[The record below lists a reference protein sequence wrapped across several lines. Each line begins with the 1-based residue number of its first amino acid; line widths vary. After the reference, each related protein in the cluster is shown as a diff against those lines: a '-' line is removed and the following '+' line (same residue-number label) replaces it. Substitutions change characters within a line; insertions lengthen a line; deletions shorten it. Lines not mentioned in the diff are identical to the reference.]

1 MVDWHYYFEYREG
14 FLYWKV
20 NPSCKIKAGALA
32 GSFSYRGYMKVS
44 INKRRYYVHRIVWEM
59 HNGPIPVG
67 YEVDHIDRNP
77 SNNLIQNLR
86 LVTHRVNMRN
96 QPPKTNS
103 GCMGV
108 SWYKAYN
115 KWQVR
120 IKVDGV
126 TLFIGYFEKLS
137 DAINARKEAESKYW
151 GQ

>member
-1 MVDWHYYFEYREG
+1 MIDWNYYFEYRDG

-20 NPSCKIKAGALA
+20 NPSYKIKAGALA
-32 GSFSYRGYMKVS
+32 GSCSHRGYMKVS

-67 YEVDHIDRNP
+67 YEVDHID
-77 SNNLIQNLR
+77 
-86 LVTHRVNMRN
+86 MRN